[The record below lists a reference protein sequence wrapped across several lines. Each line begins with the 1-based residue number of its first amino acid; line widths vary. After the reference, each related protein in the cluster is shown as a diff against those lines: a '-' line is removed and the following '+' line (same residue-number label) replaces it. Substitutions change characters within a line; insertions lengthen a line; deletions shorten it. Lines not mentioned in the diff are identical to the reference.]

1 MSDWDVVIV
10 GGGAAG
16 LMAAASAA
24 GLGQRTLLLEKN
36 NKLGV
41 KILMSGGTRC
51 NITHHCDARGIVDAF
66 GARRNSSANSAN
78 SGDVSQGQFL
88 RSALGALPPEEVVR
102 LIEAQ
107 GVPTKVES
115 TGKIFPVSDRAID
128 VRDALVNFAVE
139 SGAKLRTGQGVEL
152 IRFASDQFEIKT
164 DSDSLTARAA
174 IVTTG
179 GKSYPGCGTTG
190 DGYAWAK
197 SFGHSIVQPVPALTP
212 IRTTVDW
219 AKEIKGITIE
229 DVAIRVMESATDS
242 KSLRSAR
249 GSFLF
254 THFGFS
260 GPAALN
266 VSRAISKHERQNT
279 LALECDFSPDEKFEK
294 LQADLKQRFQTS
306 GKQLMGG
313 AFADLYPRRL
323 ADAFLETAGID
334 KQTKC
339 AELSKARL
347 QSLLRA
353 IKQMRFPVS
362 GVLGFKK
369 AEVTAGGVALAEVNP
384 RTMASNFQSGL
395 YFAGE
400 VLDIDGPIGG
410 YNFQAAFSTGWLA
423 GESAAR
429 NLNHD

>member
-24 GLGQRTLLLEKN
+24 GFGQRTLLLEKN

-139 SGAKLRTGQGVEL
+139 SGAKLRTGQGVGS

-229 DVAIRVMESATDS
+229 DVAIRVMDL
-242 KSLRSAR
+242 SLI
-249 GSFLF
+249 
-254 THFGFS
+254 H
-260 GPAALN
+260 
-266 VSRAISKHERQNT
+266 I
-279 LALECDFSPDEKFEK
+279 
-294 LQADLKQRFQTS
+294 
-306 GKQLMGG
+306 
-313 AFADLYPRRL
+313 
-323 ADAFLETAGID
+323 
-334 KQTKC
+334 
-339 AELSKARL
+339 
-347 QSLLRA
+347 
-353 IKQMRFPVS
+353 
-362 GVLGFKK
+362 
-369 AEVTAGGVALAEVNP
+369 
-384 RTMASNFQSGL
+384 
-395 YFAGE
+395 
-400 VLDIDGPIGG
+400 
-410 YNFQAAFSTGWLA
+410 
-423 GESAAR
+423 
-429 NLNHD
+429 